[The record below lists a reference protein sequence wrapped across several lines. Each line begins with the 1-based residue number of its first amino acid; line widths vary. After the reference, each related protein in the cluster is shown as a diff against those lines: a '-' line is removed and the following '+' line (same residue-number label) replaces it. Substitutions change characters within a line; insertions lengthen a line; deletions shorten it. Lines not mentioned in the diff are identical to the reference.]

1 MAICGFIGQGLIGQ
15 KRLSSVEMLN
25 EDVSFLVDPL
35 CKSDKYNCYNS
46 IADVP
51 DELIDS
57 TSHLFVAIPHNKI
70 FETFSFFSDRITNFL
85 IEKPLGI
92 NYSESK
98 QIAKIAKENKNNI
111 FCGFNYRYLPHIQTL
126 KADLEKG
133 MSGEIYYCSFS
144 LSHGGRPDMSK
155 EWKMNKNMAGGGALI
170 DPGVHLFDLMNY
182 LFNPKIQLV
191 SSTLENFFWEDC
203 DVEDFVKVIL
213 KDKNTGIIFDFE
225 INLINWKNSFDI
237 KVFGKDKTY
246 FLDGRGGNYGD
257 LIYNAIPRW
266 HWQSSN
272 NKNSIER
279 INFGKN
285 DNSFFEET
293 KEFLNSSGLNIISN
307 ISSGL
312 DALEIVDKIY
322 R

>member
-15 KRLSSVEMLN
+15 KRLASVEKLN
-25 EDVSFLVDPL
+25 GDVSFLVDPL
-35 CKSDKYNCYNS
+35 FKSKKYNCYDCFE
-46 IADVP
+46 DVP

-70 FETFSFFSDRITNFL
+70 YETFLFFSNRVTNFL
-85 IEKPLGI
+85 IEKPLGV

-98 QIAKIAKENKNNI
+98 EIAKIAKQNKNNI

-133 MSGEIYYCSFS
+133 CSGEIYYCSFL
-144 LSHGGRPDMSK
+144 LSHGGRPGMSE
-155 EWKMNKNMAGGGALI
+155 EWKMKKNMAGGGALI

-182 LFNPKIQLV
+182 IFNPKIEVV

-203 DVEDFVKVIL
+203 DVEDFAKVIL
-213 KDKNTGIIFDFE
+213 KDKNTGTIFDFE
-225 INLINWKNSFDI
+225 INLINWKNSFEI
-237 KVFGKDKTY
+237 KVFAKDKTY
-246 FLDGRGGNYGD
+246 YLDGRGGNYGN
-257 LIYNAIPRW
+257 LMFNAIPRW
-266 HWQSSN
+266 HWQSN
-272 NKNSIER
+272 NKKNNILR
-279 INFGKN
+279 RNFGKN

-293 KEFLNSSGLNIISN
+293 REFLNSPDSNIIAKL
-307 ISSGL
+307 SSGL
-312 DALEIVDKIY
+312 DALELVDKIY